1 MSAYSRHTASQI
13 TRPSGRARPAATDR
27 RAPHLSHRLAHQ
39 RGRTLSKQRTL
50 EKVPPIPTTSSSH
63 VLVVDDDPDIRWVLR
78 TLLTEAGYTVAEAPD
93 GAAALDRLR
102 TCQHALVVLL
112 DLQMPGVSGAH
123 VIEAVA
129 MDADLATR
137 HAYLLLTANA
147 RTLPL
152 AFVNLLTKLAVP
164 VLAKPFEPAELLAR
178 VAEAAARL
186 L

>member
-1 MSAYSRHTASQI
+1 MDPKNPRESAV
-13 TRPSGRARPAATDR
+13 AA
-27 RAPHLSHRLAHQ
+27 H
-39 RGRTLSKQRTL
+39 
-50 EKVPPIPTTSSSH
+50 H

-93 GAAALDRLR
+93 GAAALDHLR
-102 TCQHALVVLL
+102 TCSHCMVVLL

-129 MDADLATR
+129 MDADLASR

-164 VLAKPFEPAELLAR
+164 VLAKPFEAVELLVR

-186 L
+186 P